1 MSFMLSAAKKKV
13 SFFRMK
19 VRSSIQYFSSHSS
32 FLRLTPLFFFVEMTI
47 KFNQEFYAWIKAKK
61 NEPVSSIGQHKLR
74 LTDKEKEKETTK
86 KGLSAPALDED
97 QVASSALSVD
107 EISPRHKKRKKK
119 GKEKVGANV
128 WADAEMT

>member
-1 MSFMLSAAKKKV
+1 MLSAAKKKV

-61 NEPVSSIGQHKLR
+61 NEPLSSIGQHKLR

-97 QVASSALSVD
+97 QVASLTLFVD

>member
-1 MSFMLSAAKKKV
+1 MLSAAKKKV

-86 KGLSAPALDED
+86 KGLSTPALDED

>member
-1 MSFMLSAAKKKV
+1 
-13 SFFRMK
+13 
-19 VRSSIQYFSSHSS
+19 
-32 FLRLTPLFFFVEMTI
+32 MTI

-107 EISPRHKKRKKK
+107 EISPCHKKRKKK

>member
-128 WADAEMT
+128 WANAEMT

>member
-61 NEPVSSIGQHKLR
+61 NEPLSSIGQHKLR

-97 QVASSALSVD
+97 QVASLALSVD

-128 WADAEMT
+128 WANAEMT

>member
-1 MSFMLSAAKKKV
+1 
-13 SFFRMK
+13 
-19 VRSSIQYFSSHSS
+19 
-32 FLRLTPLFFFVEMTI
+32 MTI

-61 NEPVSSIGQHKLR
+61 NEPLSSIGQHKLR

>member
-1 MSFMLSAAKKKV
+1 MLSAAKKKV

-86 KGLSAPALDED
+86 KGLSALALDED
-97 QVASSALSVD
+97 QVASPALSVD
-107 EISPRHKKRKKK
+107 EINPHHKKRKKK

-128 WADAEMT
+128 WADVEMT